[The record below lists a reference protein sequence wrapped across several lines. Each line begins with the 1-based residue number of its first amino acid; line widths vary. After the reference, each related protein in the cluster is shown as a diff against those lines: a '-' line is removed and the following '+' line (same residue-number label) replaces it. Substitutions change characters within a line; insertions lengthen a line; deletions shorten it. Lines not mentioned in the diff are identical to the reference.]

1 MKYLTI
7 LLLIAGAI
15 ACSSSEQV
23 INETLEEA
31 KENFQTESKNLPSNL
46 SLESLRTQL
55 SDAYT
60 YRDNKIPEA
69 FNRVKVEE
77 KVERDLYEGYRIQI
91 YSGQSVIAA
100 DTLAANFRVWADST
114 VVGYQPDTYTFFRTP
129 YYRVH
134 VGDFHERERAISFSN
149 IVKRYFKDAW
159 VVYDRVNLASVPAD
173 TAVIETQ

>member
-100 DTLAANFRVWADST
+100 DTLANLIPIHFSELHII
-114 VVGYQPDTYTFFRTP
+114 GYTLVIFTS
-129 YYRVH
+129 
-134 VGDFHERERAISFSN
+134 EN
-149 IVKRYFKDAW
+149 
-159 VVYDRVNLASVPAD
+159 VPSHFP
-173 TAVIETQ
+173 IL

>member
-100 DTLAANFRVWADST
+100 DTLKLSSCC
-114 VVGYQPDTYTFFRTP
+114 Q
-129 YYRVH
+129 
-134 VGDFHERERAISFSN
+134 
-149 IVKRYFKDAW
+149 
-159 VVYDRVNLASVPAD
+159 NLVMN
-173 TAVIETQ
+173 